1 MHPGKEVAAIITP
14 EEIKSLLDTDQASE
28 SKRKARQ
35 GQRYYDGEH
44 DIKDYRIFY
53 FDDEGV
59 LREDKMRSNI
69 KISHCFFTELVDQEV
84 QYFLSGKEGFAFSD
98 QPELQEELDAY
109 FNNNEDFRAELSDAV
124 TGAIVKGWDYLYAYR
139 NSEGRLAFQCA
150 DALDVTEAEGRY
162 TSDGRDYVIY
172 SYVQRIDLKGKTVR
186 KIEVWD
192 DKCVTFFVQHDS
204 GLPELDTAEKVN
216 PRPHVLYRK
225 ENDDSTYY
233 EGLGFIPFFR
243 LDNNR
248 RRISGLKP
256 VKALIDDYDL
266 MACGLSNNLQDLT
279 EGIYA
284 VRGFQGSS
292 FDELQQNLKTKKIVG
307 VDEDGDVEIRTISIP
322 YEARKVKLELD
333 EKNIYRFGMGFN
345 AAEVGDGNITNVV
358 IRSRYALLD
367 LKCNKLEARVKQF
380 LRKIVGVVLEEINKE
395 QGTSYQ
401 SSDVHFRFEREIMT
415 NAADNAQIGLTEAQT
430 RQTQVNTLLSLLTQ
444 APSEQVWKDLCS
456 VLDWDYAEIRDKLP
470 DDPAADAQRALTA
483 LENTQEDAD
492 E

>member
-1 MHPGKEVAAIITP
+1 MLTP
-14 EEIKSLLDTDQASE
+14 QEIKSLLDADRDSKA
-28 SKRKARQ
+28 KRKARI

-53 FDDEGV
+53 FDDDGN
-59 LREDKMRSNI
+59 LHEDTMRSNI
-69 KISHCFFTELVDQEV
+69 KIPHCFFTELVDQEV
-84 QYFLSGKEGFAFSD
+84 QYLLSGKEGFAFSKM
-98 QPELQEELDAY
+98 PEIQEQLDAY
-109 FNNNEDFRAELSDAV
+109 FNQNEEFLSELNDAV

-139 NSEGRLAFQCA
+139 NSKGRLAFQCA
-150 DALDVTEAEGRY
+150 DALDVVEAEGRY

-192 DKCVTFFVQHDS
+192 DKNVTLFVQHDN
-204 GLPELDTAEKVN
+204 GLPELDAEEKVN
-216 PRPHVLYRK
+216 PRPHVIYRK

-233 EGLGFIPFFR
+233 EGLGYIPFFR
-243 LDNNR
+243 LDNNK

-279 EGIYA
+279 EGIY
-284 VRGFQGSS
+284 VVKGFQGSS
-292 FDELQQNLKTKKIVG
+292 LDELQKNVRTKKIVG
-307 VDEDGDVEIRTISIP
+307 VDEDGDLNIRTIQVP

-358 IRSRYALLD
+358 IKSRYALLD

-380 LRKIVGVVLEEINKE
+380 LRRIVGVVLDEINKE

-401 SSDVHFRFEREIMT
+401 SSDVYFRFEREVMT
-415 NAADNAQIGLTEAQT
+415 NAADNAQIAYTEAQT
-430 RQTQVNTLLSLLTQ
+430 RQMQVNTLLSLLTQ
-444 APSEQVWKDLCS
+444 APSEQVRKDLCT
-456 VLDWDYAEIRDKLP
+456 VMDWDYEDIKDKFP
-470 DDPAADAQRALTA
+470 DDPTEDAQRALTA
-483 LENTQEDAD
+483 LENAPD

>member
-14 EEIKSLLDTDQASE
+14 QEIKSLLDSDRDSK

-53 FDDEGV
+53 FDDNGV
-59 LREDKMRSNI
+59 LHEDKARSNI

-84 QYFLSGKEGFAFSD
+84 QYFLSGKEGFVFSD
-98 QPELQEELDAY
+98 LPELQTMLDEY
-109 FNNNEDFRAELSDAV
+109 FNENEDFRSELSDAV

-139 NSEGRLAFQCA
+139 NSEDKLAFQYA
-150 DALDVTEAEGRY
+150 DALDVVEAEGQY

-192 DKCVTFFVQHDS
+192 DKSVTTFVQRDG
-204 GLPELDTAEKVN
+204 GLPELDTAEQIN

-243 LDNNR
+243 LDNNK

-279 EGIYA
+279 EGIY
-284 VRGFQGSS
+284 VIKGYPGNDL
-292 FDELQQNLKTKKIVG
+292 DELQQNIKTKKIVG
-307 VDEDGDVEIRTISIP
+307 VGEGGDVDIRTISIP

-358 IRSRYALLD
+358 IKSRYALLD

-380 LRKIVGVVLEEINKE
+380 LRKIVKVVLDEINKAE
-395 QGTSYQ
+395 GTSYQ
-401 SSDVHFRFEREIMT
+401 SSDVYFRFEREVMT
-415 NAADNAQIGLTEAQT
+415 NAADNAQIALAEAQT
-430 RQTQVNTLLSLLTQ
+430 KQMQVNTLLSLLSQ
-444 APSEQVWKDLCS
+444 APSEQVWKDLCT
-456 VLDWDYAEIRDKLP
+456 VLDWDYDEVKDKLP
-470 DDPAADAQRALTA
+470 ENPAEDVQHALTA
-483 LENTQEDAD
+483 LENTPD

>member
-1 MHPGKEVAAIITP
+1 M
-14 EEIKSLLDTDQASE
+14 LDSDRNSKP
-28 SKRKARQ
+28 KRKARQ

-44 DIKDYRIFY
+44 DILDYRIFY

-59 LREDKMRSNI
+59 LHEDKMRSNI

-84 QYFLSGKEGFAFSD
+84 QYFLSGKEGFVFSRL
-98 QPELQEELDAY
+98 PELQTELDRY
-109 FNNNEDFRAELSDAV
+109 FNGNEDFCSELSDAV

-139 NSEGRLAFQCA
+139 SSGGQLAFQCA
-150 DALDVTEAEGRY
+150 DALDVVEAEGRY
-162 TSDGRDYVIY
+162 TSDRKDYVLY
-172 SYVQRIDLKGKTVR
+172 SYVQRIDREGKTVR

-192 DKCVTFFVQHDS
+192 DTNVTVFVQRDG
-204 GLPELDTAEKVN
+204 GLPELDPDTKIN

-225 ENDDSTYY
+225 DNDDSTYY

-279 EGIYA
+279 EGIY
-284 VRGFQGSS
+284 VVKGYPGNDL
-292 FDELQQNLKTKKIVG
+292 DELQQNLKAKKIVG
-307 VDEDGDVEIRTISIP
+307 VDEGGDVEIRTISIP

-345 AAEVGDGNITNVV
+345 SAQLGDGNVTNVV
-358 IRSRYALLD
+358 IKSRYALLD

-401 SSDVHFRFEREIMT
+401 SSDVYFRFEREIMT
-415 NAADNAQIGLTEAQT
+415 NAADNAQIALTEAQT
-430 RQTQVNTLLSLLTQ
+430 KQMQVNTLLSLVDQ
-444 APSEQVWKDLCS
+444 APSEQVWKDLCT
-456 VLDWDYAEIRDKLP
+456 VLDWDYDEIKDKLP
-470 DDPAADAQRALTA
+470 ENPTEDVQNALRN
-483 LENTQEDAD
+483 LENMPDTGDTG
-492 E
+492 

>member
-1 MHPGKEVAAIITP
+1 MLTP
-14 EEIKSLLDTDQASE
+14 QEIQALLDADRDSKA
-28 SKRKARQ
+28 KRKARI

-53 FDDEGV
+53 FDDDGN
-59 LREDKMRSNI
+59 LREDTMRSNI
-69 KISHCFFTELVDQEV
+69 KIPHCFFTELVDQEV
-84 QYFLSGKEGFAFSD
+84 QYLLSGKEGFAFSKM
-98 QPELQEELDAY
+98 PEIQEQLDAY
-109 FNNNEDFRAELSDAV
+109 FNQNEEFLSELNDAV

-139 NSEGRLAFQCA
+139 NSKGRLAFQCA
-150 DALDVTEAEGRY
+150 DALDVVEAEGRY

-192 DKCVTFFVQHDS
+192 DKNVTLFVQHDN
-204 GLPELDTAEKVN
+204 GLPELDAAEKVN
-216 PRPHVLYRK
+216 PRPHVIYRK

-243 LDNNR
+243 LDNNK

-266 MACGLSNNLQDLT
+266 MACGLSNNLQDLA
-279 EGIYA
+279 EGIY
-284 VRGFQGSS
+284 VVKGFQGSS
-292 FDELQQNLKTKKIVG
+292 FDELQKNIRTKKVVG
-307 VDEDGDVEIRTISIP
+307 VDEDGDLNIRTIQVP

-358 IRSRYALLD
+358 IKSRYALLD

-380 LRKIVGVVLEEINKE
+380 LRKIVGVVLDEINKE

-401 SSDVHFRFEREIMT
+401 SSDVYFRFEREVMT
-415 NAADNAQIGLTEAQT
+415 NAADNAQIACTEAQT
-430 RQTQVNTLLSLLTQ
+430 RQIQVNTLLSLLTQ
-444 APSEQVWKDLCS
+444 APSEQVRKDLCT
-456 VLDWDYAEIRDKLP
+456 VMDWDYEDIKDKFP
-470 DDPAADAQRALTA
+470 DDPTEDAQRALTA
-483 LENTQEDAD
+483 LENAPD

>member
-1 MHPGKEVAAIITP
+1 MLTP
-14 EEIKSLLDTDQASE
+14 QEIQTLLEADRDSKA
-28 SKRKARQ
+28 KRKARI

-53 FDDEGV
+53 FDDDGN
-59 LREDKMRSNI
+59 LHEDTMRSNI
-69 KISHCFFTELVDQEV
+69 KIPHCFFTELVDQEV
-84 QYFLSGKEGFAFSD
+84 QYLLSGKEGFAFSKM
-98 QPELQEELDAY
+98 PEIQEQLDAY
-109 FNNNEDFRAELSDAV
+109 FNQNEEFLSELNDAV

-139 NSEGRLAFQCA
+139 NSKGRLAFQCA
-150 DALDVTEAEGRY
+150 DALDVVEAEGRY

-192 DKCVTFFVQHDS
+192 DKNVTLFVQHDN
-204 GLPELDTAEKVN
+204 GLPELDAEEKVN
-216 PRPHVLYRK
+216 PRPHVIYRK

-243 LDNNR
+243 LDNNK

-279 EGIYA
+279 EGIY
-284 VRGFQGSS
+284 VVKGFQGSS
-292 FDELQQNLKTKKIVG
+292 LDELQKNVRTKKIVG
-307 VDEDGDVEIRTISIP
+307 VDEDGDLNIRTIQVP

-358 IRSRYALLD
+358 IKSRYALLD

-380 LRKIVGVVLEEINKE
+380 LRKIVGVVLDEINKE

-401 SSDVHFRFEREIMT
+401 SSDVYFRFEREVMT
-415 NAADNAQIGLTEAQT
+415 NAADNAQIACTEAQT
-430 RQTQVNTLLSLLTQ
+430 RQMQVNTLLSLLTQ
-444 APSEQVWKDLCS
+444 APSEQVRKDLCT
-456 VLDWDYAEIRDKLP
+456 VMDWDYEDIKDKFP
-470 DDPAADAQRALTA
+470 DDPTEDAQRALTA
-483 LENTQEDAD
+483 LENAPD

>member
-1 MHPGKEVAAIITP
+1 MAAIITP
-14 EEIKSLLDTDQASE
+14 QEIKSLLDSDRDSK

-53 FDDEGV
+53 FDDNGV
-59 LREDKMRSNI
+59 LHEDKARSNI

-84 QYFLSGKEGFAFSD
+84 QYFLSGKEGFVFSD
-98 QPELQEELDAY
+98 LPELQTMLDEY
-109 FNNNEDFRAELSDAV
+109 FNENEDFRSELSDAV

-139 NSEGRLAFQCA
+139 NSEDKLAFQYA
-150 DALDVTEAEGRY
+150 DALDVVEAEGQY

-192 DKCVTFFVQHDS
+192 DKSVTTFVQRDG
-204 GLPELDTAEKVN
+204 GLPELDTAEQIN

-243 LDNNR
+243 LDNNK

-279 EGIYA
+279 EGIY
-284 VRGFQGSS
+284 VIKGYPGNDL
-292 FDELQQNLKTKKIVG
+292 DELQQNIKTKKIVG
-307 VDEDGDVEIRTISIP
+307 VGEGGDVDIRTISIP

-358 IRSRYALLD
+358 IKSRYALLD

-380 LRKIVGVVLEEINKE
+380 LRKIVKVVLDEINKAE
-395 QGTSYQ
+395 GTSYQ
-401 SSDVHFRFEREIMT
+401 SSDVYFRFEREVMT
-415 NAADNAQIGLTEAQT
+415 NAADNAQIALAEAQT
-430 RQTQVNTLLSLLTQ
+430 KQMQVNTLLSLLSQ
-444 APSEQVWKDLCS
+444 APSEQVWKDLCT
-456 VLDWDYAEIRDKLP
+456 VLDWDYDEVKDKLP
-470 DDPAADAQRALTA
+470 ENPAEDVQHALTA
-483 LENTQEDAD
+483 LENTPD

>member
-1 MHPGKEVAAIITP
+1 MAAIITP
-14 EEIKSLLDTDQASE
+14 QEIKSLLDSDRDSK

-53 FDDEGV
+53 FDDNGV
-59 LREDKMRSNI
+59 LHEDKARSNI

-84 QYFLSGKEGFAFSD
+84 QYFLSGKEGFVFSD
-98 QPELQEELDAY
+98 LPELQTMLDEY
-109 FNNNEDFRAELSDAV
+109 FNENEDFRSELSDAV

-139 NSEGRLAFQCA
+139 NSEDKLAFQYA
-150 DALDVTEAEGRY
+150 DALDVVEAEGQY
-162 TSDGRDYVIY
+162 TSDGKDYVIY

-192 DKCVTFFVQHDS
+192 DKSVTTFVQRDG
-204 GLPELDTAEKVN
+204 GLPELDTAEQIN

-243 LDNNR
+243 LDNNK

-279 EGIYA
+279 EGIY
-284 VRGFQGSS
+284 VIKGYPGNDL
-292 FDELQQNLKTKKIVG
+292 DELQQNIKTKKIVG
-307 VDEDGDVEIRTISIP
+307 VGEGGDVDIRTISIP

-358 IRSRYALLD
+358 IKSRYALLD

-380 LRKIVGVVLEEINKE
+380 LRKIVKVVLDEINKAE
-395 QGTSYQ
+395 GTSYQ
-401 SSDVHFRFEREIMT
+401 SSDVYFRFEREVMT
-415 NAADNAQIGLTEAQT
+415 NAADNAQIALAEAQT
-430 RQTQVNTLLSLLTQ
+430 KQMQVNTLLSLLSQ
-444 APSEQVWKDLCS
+444 APSEQVWKDLCT
-456 VLDWDYAEIRDKLP
+456 VLDWDYDEVKDKLP
-470 DDPAADAQRALTA
+470 ENPAEDVQHALTA
-483 LENTQEDAD
+483 LENTPD

>member
-1 MHPGKEVAAIITP
+1 MLTP
-14 EEIKSLLDTDQASE
+14 QEIKSLLDADQDTKQ
-28 SKRKARQ
+28 KRAART

-53 FDDEGV
+53 FDDEGS
-59 LREDKMRSNI
+59 LHEDTMRSNI

-84 QYFLSGKEGFAFSD
+84 QYFLSGKDGFVFSD
-98 QPELQEELDAY
+98 LPELQTVLDEY
-109 FNNNEDFRAELSDAV
+109 FNENEDFCSELSDAV
-124 TGAIVKGWDYLYAYR
+124 TGAITKGWNYLYAYR
-139 NSEGRLAFQCA
+139 NSEDKLAFQCA
-150 DALDVTEAEGRY
+150 DALDVVEAEGRY

-192 DKCVTFFVQHDS
+192 DAKVTFFVQRD
-204 GLPELDTAEKVN
+204 GGIPEPDDTEKIN

-225 ENDDSTYY
+225 DNDDSTYY

-279 EGIYA
+279 EGIY
-284 VRGFQGSS
+284 VVKGFQGDN
-292 FDELQQNLKTKKIVG
+292 FDELQRNIRTKKMVG
-307 VDEDGDVEIRTISIP
+307 VDDEGDLEIRTVSIP

-345 AAEVGDGNITNVV
+345 SAEVGDGNITNVV
-358 IRSRYALLD
+358 IKSRYALLD

-380 LRKIVGVVLEEINKE
+380 LRRIVKVVLDEVNKTE
-395 QGTSYQ
+395 GTSYQ
-401 SSDVHFRFEREIMT
+401 SSDVYFRFEREVMT
-415 NAADNAQIGLTEAQT
+415 NASDNAQIAYTEAQT
-430 RQTQVNTLLSLLTQ
+430 KQMQVNTLLSLLSQ
-444 APSEQVWKDLCS
+444 APSEQVWKDLCT
-456 VLDWDYAEIRDKLP
+456 VLDWDFDEIRDKLP
-470 DDPAADAQRALTA
+470 ENPAEDVQNALRN
-483 LENTQEDAD
+483 LENTTETGDTG
-492 E
+492 

>member
-14 EEIKSLLDTDQASE
+14 QEIKSLLDSDRDSK

-53 FDDEGV
+53 FDDNGV
-59 LREDKMRSNI
+59 LHEDKARSNI

-84 QYFLSGKEGFAFSD
+84 QYFLSGKEGFVFSD
-98 QPELQEELDAY
+98 LPELQTMLDEY
-109 FNNNEDFRAELSDAV
+109 FNENEDFRSELSDAV

-139 NSEGRLAFQCA
+139 NSEDKLAFQYA
-150 DALDVTEAEGRY
+150 DALDVVEAEGQY
-162 TSDGRDYVIY
+162 TSDGKDYVIY

-192 DKCVTFFVQHDS
+192 DKSVTTFVQRDG
-204 GLPELDTAEKVN
+204 GLPELDTAEQIN

-243 LDNNR
+243 LDNNK

-279 EGIYA
+279 EGIY
-284 VRGFQGSS
+284 VIKGYPGNDL
-292 FDELQQNLKTKKIVG
+292 DELQQNIKTKKIVG
-307 VDEDGDVEIRTISIP
+307 VGEGGDVDIRTISIP

-358 IRSRYALLD
+358 IKSRYALLD

-380 LRKIVGVVLEEINKE
+380 LRKIVKVVLDEINKAE
-395 QGTSYQ
+395 GTSYQ
-401 SSDVHFRFEREIMT
+401 SSDVYFRFEREVMT
-415 NAADNAQIGLTEAQT
+415 NAADNAQIALAEAQT
-430 RQTQVNTLLSLLTQ
+430 KQMQVNTLLSLLSQ
-444 APSEQVWKDLCS
+444 APSEQVWKDLCT
-456 VLDWDYAEIRDKLP
+456 VLDWDYDEVKDKLP
-470 DDPAADAQRALTA
+470 ENPAEDVQHALTA
-483 LENTQEDAD
+483 LENTPD

>member
-1 MHPGKEVAAIITP
+1 MLTP
-14 EEIKSLLDTDQASE
+14 QEIQALLDADRDSKA
-28 SKRKARQ
+28 KRKARI

-53 FDDEGV
+53 FDDDGN
-59 LREDKMRSNI
+59 LHEDTMRSNI
-69 KISHCFFTELVDQEV
+69 KIPHCFFTELVDQEV
-84 QYFLSGKEGFAFSD
+84 QYLLSGKEGFAFSKM
-98 QPELQEELDAY
+98 PEIQEQLDAY
-109 FNNNEDFRAELSDAV
+109 FNQNEEFLSELNDAV

-139 NSEGRLAFQCA
+139 NSKGRLAFQCA
-150 DALDVTEAEGRY
+150 DALDVVEAEGRY

-192 DKCVTFFVQHDS
+192 DKNVTLFVQHDN
-204 GLPELDTAEKVN
+204 GLPELDAEEKVN
-216 PRPHVLYRK
+216 PRPHVIYRK

-243 LDNNR
+243 LDNNK

-279 EGIYA
+279 EGIY
-284 VRGFQGSS
+284 VVKGFQGSS
-292 FDELQQNLKTKKIVG
+292 FDELQKNVRTKKIVG
-307 VDEDGDVEIRTISIP
+307 VDDEGDLDIRTIQVP

-358 IRSRYALLD
+358 IKSRYALLD

-380 LRKIVGVVLEEINKE
+380 LRKIVGVVLDEINKE

-401 SSDVHFRFEREIMT
+401 SSDVYFQFEREVMT
-415 NAADNAQIGLTEAQT
+415 NAADNAQIALTEAQT
-430 RQTQVNTLLSLLTQ
+430 RQVQVNTLLSLLTQ
-444 APSEQVWKDLCS
+444 APSEQVRKDLCT
-456 VLDWDYAEIRDKLP
+456 VMDWDYEDIKDKFP
-470 DDPAADAQRALTA
+470 DDPTEDAQRALTA
-483 LENTQEDAD
+483 LENAPD

>member
-1 MHPGKEVAAIITP
+1 MAAIITP
-14 EEIKSLLDTDQASE
+14 QEIKSLLDSDRDSK

-53 FDDEGV
+53 FDDNGV
-59 LREDKMRSNI
+59 LHEDKARSNI

-84 QYFLSGKEGFAFSD
+84 QYFLSGKEGFVFSD
-98 QPELQEELDAY
+98 LPELQTMLDEY
-109 FNNNEDFRAELSDAV
+109 FNENEDFRSELSDAV

-139 NSEGRLAFQCA
+139 NSEDKLAFQYA
-150 DALDVTEAEGRY
+150 DALDVVEAEGQY

-192 DKCVTFFVQHDS
+192 NKSVTTFVQRDG
-204 GLPELDTAEKVN
+204 GLPELDTAEQIN

-243 LDNNR
+243 LDNNK

-279 EGIYA
+279 EGIY
-284 VRGFQGSS
+284 VIKGYPGNDL
-292 FDELQQNLKTKKIVG
+292 DELQQNIKTKKIVG
-307 VDEDGDVEIRTISIP
+307 VGEGGDVDIRTISIP

-358 IRSRYALLD
+358 IKSRYALLD

-380 LRKIVGVVLEEINKE
+380 LRKIVKVVLDEINKAE
-395 QGTSYQ
+395 GTSYQ
-401 SSDVHFRFEREIMT
+401 SSDVYFRFEREVMT
-415 NAADNAQIGLTEAQT
+415 NAADNAQIALAEAQT
-430 RQTQVNTLLSLLTQ
+430 KQMQVNTLLSLLSQ
-444 APSEQVWKDLCS
+444 APSEQVWKDLCT
-456 VLDWDYAEIRDKLP
+456 VLDWDYDEVKDKLP
-470 DDPAADAQRALTA
+470 ENPAEDVQHALTA
-483 LENTQEDAD
+483 LENTPD